1 MCPAFDPRLHKH
13 HRTRVAQCD
22 DSRFL
27 DDEETVG
34 LVVET
39 HALALVGQAPRFFD
53 QTIEPST
60 IEAAVVGV

>member
-1 MCPAFDPRLHKH
+1 MCPALDPRLYEH
-13 HRTRVAQCD
+13 HRARVAQWD

-34 LVVET
+34 VVVET

-53 QTIEPST
+53 QTIEPSI
-60 IEAAVVGV
+60 IEAAVVRV